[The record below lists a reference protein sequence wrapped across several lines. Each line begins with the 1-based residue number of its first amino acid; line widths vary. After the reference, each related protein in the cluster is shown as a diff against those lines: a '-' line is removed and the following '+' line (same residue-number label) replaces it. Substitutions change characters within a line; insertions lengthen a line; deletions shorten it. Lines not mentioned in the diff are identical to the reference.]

1 MNAYNNRRHEQKRW
15 KQHRLMQA
23 IAQQDKA
30 RRAYAQKVGQA
41 MLDTMMATILRQCDD
56 PNCSLHGTQARQ
68 ASN

>member
-23 IAQQDKA
+23 IAQHDKM
-30 RRAYAQKVGQA
+30 RREYAQKEAQA
-41 MLDTMMATILRQCDD
+41 MLDTMMSTIVRECND
-56 PNCSLHGTQARQ
+56 PNCVIHGTQARQ